1 MMNLSY
7 TDRTQEIINDSKISH
22 DEKFKF
28 DLNQQL
34 NEQQQQQQEY
44 LTEEYLAARNSE
56 SEEDAHFFAEFMSKL
71 ESLLGDAKDQK
82 QRMKV
87 LSSEETIE
95 IQNVGEYMEKRRIKN
110 ENFKNQLEQEIEEM
124 NKINKFKEKDAK
136 IKLKLMEKRV
146 NQAELT
152 GEIDEKQAIEDVNN
166 EELGEFQIIQT
177 DQQQQ
182 LNQTAQKDKSGNALK
197 KQSSSSSLKKQT
209 STSSLLSTPSSTQ
222 RETSQSEFIIT
233 SLAPSDTSETAGF
246 IIIGIELVIT

>member
-1 MMNLSY
+1 
-7 TDRTQEIINDSKISH
+7 
-22 DEKFKF
+22 
-28 DLNQQL
+28 
-34 NEQQQQQQEY
+34 
-44 LTEEYLAARNSE
+44 
-56 SEEDAHFFAEFMSKL
+56 MSKL

-152 GEIDEKQAIEDVNN
+152 GEIDEKQAIED
-166 EELGEFQIIQT
+166 
-177 DQQQQ
+177 
-182 LNQTAQKDKSGNALK
+182 
-197 KQSSSSSLKKQT
+197 
-209 STSSLLSTPSSTQ
+209 SSTQ

-233 SLAPSDTSETAGF
+233 SLAPSGTSETAGF